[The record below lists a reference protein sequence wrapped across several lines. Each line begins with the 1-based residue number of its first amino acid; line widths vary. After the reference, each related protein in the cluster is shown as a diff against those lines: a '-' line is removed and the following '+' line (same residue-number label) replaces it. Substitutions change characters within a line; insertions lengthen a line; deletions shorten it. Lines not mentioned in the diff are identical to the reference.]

1 MNVVYSIA
9 SSREAEMD
17 EFWKGVIHRQFGAA
31 IDMLENAMH
40 ACPDDVWCDQTRQP
54 EWAAKDIVGFWYLA
68 YHTLFFLD
76 LYLSDSMEDFGP
88 PAPFNR
94 DEFAPAGLLPDQPYS
109 KDVLLGYLD
118 HCRRKCEKAIDS
130 MTEEKARQ
138 PDRIRPEQNLTVAER
153 HLYNMRHVQ
162 HHAAQ
167 LNLVLRQKTGSA
179 PKWVSASR
187 RNKV

>member
-9 SSREAEMD
+9 SSGEVEMD
-17 EFWKGVIHRQFGAA
+17 EFWKGVLRRQFGAS
-31 IDMLENAMH
+31 IDMLENAMR
-40 ACPDDVWCDQTRQP
+40 ACPDDVWCDRTKKPQ
-54 EWAAKDIVGFWYLA
+54 WVANDIVGFWYIA

-76 LYLSDSMEDFGP
+76 FYLSDSMESFDP

-94 DEFAPAGLLPDQPYS
+94 DELDPAGVLPVEPYS

-118 HCRRKCEKAIDS
+118 HCRGKRYNVIDS
-130 MTEEKARQ
+130 LTEDKARR
-138 PDRIRPEQNLTVAER
+138 PDPTRPGQNLSVGER
-153 HLYNMRHVQ
+153 LLSNMRHVQ

-179 PKWVSASR
+179 PGSVTTSR
-187 RNKV
+187 R

>member
-17 EFWKGVIHRQFGAA
+17 AFWKGVIHRQFGAA

-40 ACPDDVWCDQTRQP
+40 ACPGDVWCDQTKQP

-138 PDRIRPEQNLTVAER
+138 PDRIRPEQNLTVGER

-167 LNLVLRQKTGSA
+167 LN
-179 PKWVSASR
+179 
-187 RNKV
+187 